1 MKIIGERSEPPS
13 DKLGG
18 EISIPSRTYML
29 VAIYIRLITRIRVE
43 YGELFHE

>member
-1 MKIIGERSEPPS
+1 MKIISERSEPPS

-18 EISIPSRTYML
+18 EISIPSRAYML
-29 VAIYIRLITRIRVE
+29 VTRLITRIRVE